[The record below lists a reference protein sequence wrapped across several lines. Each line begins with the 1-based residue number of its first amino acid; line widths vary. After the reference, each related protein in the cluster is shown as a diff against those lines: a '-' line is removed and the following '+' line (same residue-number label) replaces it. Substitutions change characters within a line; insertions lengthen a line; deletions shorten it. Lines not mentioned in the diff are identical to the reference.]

1 MTEETNPAEQAFR
14 FMAEIAIIS
23 QLSGAALEKLMPEG
37 MTMSQFGVLNHL
49 CRLGGEWSPV
59 RLANAMQVT
68 KAAMTNTL
76 GHLSGKGL
84 VVIRPDDSD
93 GRAKLVSVTADGMKA
108 RDATVMALTPEL
120 AALVDGVSAETLAE
134 AIPLLERVRRF
145 LDQRRA

>member
-1 MTEETNPAEQAFR
+1 
-14 FMAEIAIIS
+14 
-23 QLSGAALEKLMPEG
+23 
-37 MTMSQFGVLNHL
+37 MSQFGVLNHL
-49 CRLGGEWSPV
+49 CRRGGEWSPV

-84 VVIRPDDSD
+84 VAVRPDDSD

-134 AIPLLERVRRF
+134 AVPLLERVRRF

>member
-134 AIPLLERVRRF
+134 AVPLLERVRRF

>member
-84 VVIRPDDSD
+84 VAVRPDDSD

-108 RDATVMALTPEL
+108 RDATVTALTPEL

-134 AIPLLERVRRF
+134 AVPLLERVRRF